1 MRLLAAIRG
10 GIDTTRDFQI
20 IVPILVFR
28 KFNVLQFLYLVAE
41 FIVAQAFDISRI
53 AMKVTMQP

>member
-10 GIDTTRDFQI
+10 GIDATRDFQI

-28 KFNVLQFLYLVAE
+28 KFDVLQFLYLVAE
-41 FIVAQAFDISRI
+41 FIVAQALDISRI

>member
-1 MRLLAAIRG
+1 MRLLAVLRG
-10 GIDTTRDFQI
+10 GTDATRDFQI

-28 KFNVLQFLYLVAE
+28 KFDVLQFPYLVRSSSLLRL
-41 FIVAQAFDISRI
+41 DISRI